1 MNALF
6 ADTGYFIALLNP
18 GDQLHS
24 QAIRLTQTLTRQT
37 ILTSELI
44 LIELLNDFSDR
55 GAFFR
60 HTAGQFVNQLQTSR
74 STQVIH
80 VDSHLFENALTL
92 YNQRSDKAWS
102 LTDCS
107 SFLIMSHYGIT
118 DAIAHDKHFIQAGFR
133 ALLKIEK

>member
-1 MNALF
+1 VNALF
-6 ADTGYFIALLNP
+6 ADTGYFITLLNP
-18 GDQLHS
+18 GDQLHA
-24 QAIRLTQTLTRQT
+24 QAIRLAQTLTRQT
-37 ILTSELI
+37 ILTSELV

-55 GAFFR
+55 GDFFR
-60 HTAGQFVNQLQTSR
+60 QAAGQFVNQLQTSR

-80 VDSHLFENALTL
+80 LDPNLFEKALML

-118 DAIAHDKHFIQAGFR
+118 DAIAYDKHFIQAGFR
-133 ALLKIEK
+133 ALLRD